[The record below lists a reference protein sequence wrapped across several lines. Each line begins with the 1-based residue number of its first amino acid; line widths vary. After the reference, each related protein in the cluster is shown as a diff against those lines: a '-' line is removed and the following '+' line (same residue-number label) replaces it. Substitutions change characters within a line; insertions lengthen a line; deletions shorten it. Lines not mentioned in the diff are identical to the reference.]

1 MKSDGAIK
9 TDIYKYLRGKSLC
22 NAVTGV
28 LSKTGRPAKS
38 QNEDVVISIVSN
50 EGTQEQTAVLNVNI
64 YVRDNE
70 VEGHYEEDT
79 LRLEE
84 LCKLAWN
91 DLESFRTDEYN
102 VHATSQR
109 IYATA
114 VGEHMINNTI
124 EYKLIND

>member
-28 LSKTGRPAKS
+28 LSKKGRPANP

-50 EGTQEQTAVLNVNI
+50 EGTQTQTAVVNVNI
-64 YVRDNE
+64 YVRDDD
-70 VEGHYEEDT
+70 VDGHYEET
-79 LRLEE
+79 PRIEE
-84 LCKLAWN
+84 LCKLAWD
-91 DLESFRTDEYN
+91 DLKSFHTDEYSA
-102 VHATSQR
+102 HATSQR
-109 IYATA
+109 VYPTE